1 MEWTSRPLL
10 FFRRVSSP
18 VWEERGGMV
27 LNRMY
32 GERESMGK
40 LANPGLHGSMDVI
53 HRLEFIAFFWQPE
66 ENNTIK

>member
-1 MEWTSRPLL
+1 
-10 FFRRVSSP
+10 
-18 VWEERGGMV
+18 MV

-66 ENNTIK
+66 ENNIIK